1 MVQKYT
7 KWYQKGPKLRKKGFK
22 NGPKYNATGH
32 FRTQKIND
40 KWWII
45 DPSGCLFWSTGVNA
59 AGILEIDTPVTKG

>member
-1 MVQKYT
+1 MRTSKT
-7 KWYQKGPKLRKKGFK
+7 KTELKILKSEKKSKNGMSMEFK

-45 DPSGCLFWSTGVNA
+45 DPSGCLFCLQV
-59 AGILEIDTPVTKG
+59 